1 MRRLVF
7 LALFG
12 AFLGACDGGSAA
24 VTLSGALQGVIYEV
38 DGQTTDRS
46 GVEVMLLETG
56 DRTTT
61 DADGNFVFEDL
72 AEGLYTLDVVGAILA
87 QAGGDD
93 FDNDED
99 GAGRPMVEVD
109 RDNGVVSVHL
119 AVRDGRVVEW
129 SLAHRKFQRAT
140 MRLEATDAGDGLEGK
155 VRVESRADRERI
167 KVCVEGLQAG
177 DVIDVAFAAPAD
189 TPTFTSA
196 GTATADAEGEA
207 CFDRDTKQGDTL
219 PEGATSVADLEG
231 YLIQVSL
238 GGTVVLEGEVPPLPE
253 PPSGDRP
260 GNGNGN
266 GNGNGRPDF
275 DGRGRGRVFLDS
287 AVDGVTGKLEI
298 CGWPAK
304 DRQRFQIVVEG
315 LTEGDEVTF
324 QIEDPDNAGSYL
336 DLGTD
341 TADAEGE
348 ANYDTHKAALP
359 LDAESV
365 DDLVGLDVRVLLGG
379 EAILTG
385 TVPEP
390 IGY

>member
-1 MRRLVF
+1 MRRVVF

-12 AFLGACDGGSAA
+12 AVLGACDGGSAA
-24 VTLSGALQGVIYEV
+24 VSLSAELQGVIYEV
-38 DGQTTDRS
+38 DGQTRDRA
-46 GVEVMLLETG
+46 GVELILLETG
-56 DRTTT
+56 DRATT
-61 DADGNFVFEDL
+61 DADGNFAFEDL
-72 AEGLYTLDVVGAILA
+72 ADGMYTLDVVGATLA

-109 RDNGVVSVHL
+109 RDNGVVSIHL

-177 DVIDVAFAAPAD
+177 DVIDVCFAAPAD

-219 PEGATSVADLEG
+219 PEGATSVAELEG
-231 YLIQVSL
+231 YLIQVKVDA
-238 GGTVVLEGEVPPLPE
+238 TVVLEGEVPPLPE
-253 PPSGDRP
+253 PPSGDTP

-266 GNGNGRPDF
+266 NGNRPDF

-287 AVDGVTGKLEI
+287 TVDGVTGKLEI
-298 CGWPAK
+298 NGWPAK
-304 DRQRFQIVVEG
+304 ERQRFRIVVEG

-336 DLGTD
+336 ELGTD

-348 ANYDTHKAALP
+348 AKYDTHKSALP
-359 LDAESV
+359 LGAESI
-365 DDLVGLDVRVLLGG
+365 DDLVGLGVRVLLGG
-379 EAILTG
+379 EVILTG

-390 IGY
+390 VGY